1 MAKPTSMRHLYE
13 IHAEPKPP
21 LVTAV
26 LPEGL
31 IVELARLRDFL

>member
-1 MAKPTSMRHLYE
+1 MAKPTSVRHLYE